1 MLQCKLLNKKSL
13 LISTILFIFSLSSC
27 SNNTPNK
34 TYNYNDYKEYFIKDK
49 DFFNVNN
56 EKYIIYFYGTFCSPC
71 NELKKI
77 VFDKIN
83 KGLNYL
89 FFLNK
94 DDIEEDFKYPDG
106 KKSIEE
112 MKSLMINK
120 NKIED
125 IYLIST
131 PTIYVINNKTLVEV
145 FINYEECLNYLN
157 TIKI

>member
-71 NELKKI
+71 NELKK
-77 VFDKIN
+77 N
-83 KGLNYL
+83 
-89 FFLNK
+89 
-94 DDIEEDFKYPDG
+94 
-106 KKSIEE
+106 SI
-112 MKSLMINK
+112 
-120 NKIED
+120 
-125 IYLIST
+125 
-131 PTIYVINNKTLVEV
+131 
-145 FINYEECLNYLN
+145 
-157 TIKI
+157 

>member
-1 MLQCKLLNKKSL
+1 MN
-13 LISTILFIFSLSSC
+13 
-27 SNNTPNK
+27 
-34 TYNYNDYKEYFIKDK
+34 
-49 DFFNVNN
+49 
-56 EKYIIYFYGTFCSPC
+56 
-71 NELKKI
+71 LKKI